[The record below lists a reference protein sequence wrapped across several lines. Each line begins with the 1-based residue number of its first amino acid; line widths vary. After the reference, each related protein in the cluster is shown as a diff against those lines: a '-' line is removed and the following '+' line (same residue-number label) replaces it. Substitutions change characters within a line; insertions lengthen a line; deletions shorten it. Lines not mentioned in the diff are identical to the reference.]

1 MTQILYIAFLKLL
14 DLSMTA
20 SWWILAVIF
29 IRRVCGR
36 MPAWIRVLLWGLAGL
51 RLISPFTIQTA
62 VSVIPPAKPSEL
74 LFPAVSSGD
83 PVSIAVPQTGS
94 PVLPAVQSVQNT
106 FADPVGIIWLA
117 GVLGMLG
124 YMAVTYW
131 KLRISVREA
140 VPYAEGIWISDS
152 AGSPFVLGLIHP
164 KIYLSASVDPDS
176 IGYVLAHERAHLS
189 RLDHLWKVTGWLI
202 LSVYWFNPLI
212 WIAFILFQNDIETA
226 CDEKVIRDCSLDE
239 KKKYAKALMF
249 CSENRKE
256 VHTFLSAFGEIDVKE
271 RIRKILDYRKPSG
284 KITITALVII
294 AVCAVFLLTDPMKK
308 ETANPDV
315 AADPSASSGITTS
328 SIITSTKKPILD
340 NMDEIREYL
349 HALPDD
355 PSSLEPVF
363 INRHN
368 SLYHADAWNTF
379 ITDSTAGKSCSV
391 TIASYTIEG
400 DVVYT
405 YLQYDQGMYLAVH
418 DNSRDK
424 FGKPEW
430 YSVQKK
436 NLYLLETVRKE
447 EVSFNTYADY
457 RYRSAVLSDR
467 TKEEYS
473 EESTEPFLLWS
484 TFEKMK

>member
-1 MTQILYIAFLKLL
+1 MTQILYIAFLRLL

-62 VSVIPPAKPSEL
+62 VSVIPPTKPSEL

-94 PVLPAVQSVQNT
+94 PVFLAVQSVQNT
-106 FADPVGIIWLA
+106 FANPVGIIWLA

-131 KLRISVREA
+131 KLRISIREA
-140 VPYAEGIWISDS
+140 VPQAEGIWISDT

-189 RLDHLWKVTGWLI
+189 SLDHLWKVTGWLI

-239 KKKYAKALMF
+239 KKKYAEYTKTTL
-249 CSENRKE
+249 
-256 VHTFLSAFGEIDVKE
+256 
-271 RIRKILDYRKPSG
+271 
-284 KITITALVII
+284 
-294 AVCAVFLLTDPMKK
+294 KK
-308 ETANPDV
+308 
-315 AADPSASSGITTS
+315 
-328 SIITSTKKPILD
+328 
-340 NMDEIREYL
+340 
-349 HALPDD
+349 
-355 PSSLEPVF
+355 
-363 INRHN
+363 
-368 SLYHADAWNTF
+368 
-379 ITDSTAGKSCSV
+379 
-391 TIASYTIEG
+391 
-400 DVVYT
+400 
-405 YLQYDQGMYLAVH
+405 
-418 DNSRDK
+418 
-424 FGKPEW
+424 
-430 YSVQKK
+430 
-436 NLYLLETVRKE
+436 
-447 EVSFNTYADY
+447 
-457 RYRSAVLSDR
+457 
-467 TKEEYS
+467 
-473 EESTEPFLLWS
+473 
-484 TFEKMK
+484 